1 MAEAHDV
8 PAWILLFFGIY
19 ALAAS
24 LGEFRQPGFWKSM
37 IDDFERVPA
46 LRFLTGIVCIVLG
59 AAIYLTN
66 PWIPRD
72 WMSVVVTVIGG
83 WVVVEGVMFLAFGDK
98 FIKLSALMMGGGMR
112 IWAIAGAAG
121 GGAMIVAALL
131 RL

>member
-1 MAEAHDV
+1 MAETATI

-37 IDDFERVPA
+37 IDDFEKVPA
-46 LRFLTGIVCIVLG
+46 LRFLTGIVCLVLG

-66 PWIPRD
+66 PWVPGD
-72 WMSVVVTVIGG
+72 WLSVVVTVIGG

-112 IWAIAGAAG
+112 IWAIVGAVMGAA
-121 GGAMIVAALL
+121 MVVFALT

>member
-1 MAEAHDV
+1 MAEAHNI

-37 IDDFERVPA
+37 IDDFEKVPA
-46 LRFLTGIVCIVLG
+46 LRFLTGIFCIVLG
-59 AAIYLTN
+59 AAIYLAN
-66 PWIPRD
+66 PWIPGD
-72 WMSVVVTVIGG
+72 WMSVVVTIVGG

-98 FIKLSALMMGGGMR
+98 FIKLSAVMMGGGMR
-112 IWAIAGAAG
+112 IWAIVGAVG
-121 GGAMIVAALL
+121 GAAMIVAALL

>member
-1 MAEAHDV
+1 MAETATI

-37 IDDFERVPA
+37 IDDFEKVPA
-46 LRFLTGIVCIVLG
+46 LRFLTGIVCLVLG

-66 PWIPRD
+66 PWVPGD
-72 WMSVVVTVIGG
+72 WLSVVVTVIGG

-98 FIKLSALMMGGGMR
+98 FVKLSALMMGGGMR
-112 IWAIAGAAG
+112 IWAIVGAVMGAA
-121 GGAMIVAALL
+121 MVVFALT

>member
-1 MAEAHDV
+1 MAETATI

-24 LGEFRQPGFWKSM
+24 LGEFRQPGFWKGM
-37 IDDFERVPA
+37 IDDFEKVPA

-66 PWIPRD
+66 PWVPGD
-72 WMSVVVTVIGG
+72 WMSVVVTVFGG
-83 WVVVEGVMFLAFGDK
+83 WIVVEGVMFLAFGDK

-112 IWAIAGAAG
+112 IWAIVGAAG
-121 GGAMIVAALL
+121 GAAMIVAALL